1 LDLWSL
7 IEDIPFFAIPPDR
20 KLKGMV
26 PIFAEKE
33 KGKIMLEVKTCGN
46 QRKADYPL
54 FYGLPEF
61 DENTI
66 DGTWECMADD
76 YPITL
81 ELETNGELVKGK
93 VINGNLKIEK
103 GSLLNNQ
110 LELFMIDTSNQ
121 ETFKIIALLKNGNLN
136 GEYQEMEDGNTG
148 VFNGKRSDELWK
160 QHLSPMVVP
169 LYEFKQKDGTYFYS
183 VESEQEEM
191 TRSEKPLCL
200 VWKNPS
206 SVLTLDYQ
214 AKPVQSE
221 RQVIQMQKPANY
233 H

>member
-1 LDLWSL
+1 
-7 IEDIPFFAIPPDR
+7 
-20 KLKGMV
+20 MV
-26 PIFAEKE
+26 PVFAEKE
-33 KGKIMLEVKTCGN
+33 KGKIRLEVNISGN
-46 QRKADYPL
+46 QRKGEYPL

-121 ETFKIIALLKNGNLN
+121 ETFMIIALLKNGNLN

-148 VFNGKRSDELWK
+148 VFNGMRSDELWK
-160 QHLSPMVVP
+160 LHLSPMVVP
-169 LYEFKQKDGTYFYS
+169 LYEFQ
-183 VESEQEEM
+183 QEGWD
-191 TRSEKPLCL
+191 LFL
-200 VWKNPS
+200 FG
-206 SVLTLDYQ
+206 
-214 AKPVQSE
+214 
-221 RQVIQMQKPANY
+221 
-233 H
+233 